1 MIRQKHL
8 CSFPEPNHIEVGQL
22 AQTVLIDLFNASNVG
37 LVVFGSAS
45 FVSIINFP
53 FDGII
58 LKLDIFPKSGMA
70 VNGRRFLRG
79 FVQGKVQFFS
89 CIPDSPASRQGKN
102 YDAVVV
108 DDMTD
113 PDKHFLAVRFARP
126 YQGFLGS

>member
-1 MIRQKHL
+1 MIRQKHF

-22 AQTVLIDLFNASNVG
+22 AQTVLIDLFNASRVG
-37 LVVFGSAS
+37 LVISGPVS

-58 LKLDIFPKSGMA
+58 LKLNIFSKSGLA

-79 FVQGKVQFFS
+79 FVQGKVYFFT
-89 CIPDSPASRQGKN
+89 CIPDSPASGQGKN

-108 DDMTD
+108 DNMTD
-113 PDKHFLAVRFARP
+113 PDKHFLVIRFASP
-126 YQGFLGS
+126 YQGFLCR